1 MIPVKKFYSGITL
14 VEVTLTAIIIMMS
27 SLGIMKGIT
36 FAKSQLLAM
45 EVEENAFE
53 ALKQNT
59 EYLRARIAANEIP
72 NSLEQYNTDSICLL
86 INDLGD
92 CVLEGDD
99 WYKIYLDPDHVSG
112 STARSWVIETKIYW
126 EDHIVKYD
134 VGVYQRHSSL
144 IVPSLNK
151 THYIQIQTADLQ
163 HPVYAA

>member
-1 MIPVKKFYSGITL
+1 
-14 VEVTLTAIIIMMS
+14 MMS

-36 FAKSQLLAM
+36 FANSQLLAI

-86 INDLGD
+86 IYDLGD

-99 WYKIYLDPDHVSG
+99 WYKIYLDPDYISG

-134 VGVYQRHSSL
+134 VGETKELGFYL
-144 IVPSLNK
+144 K
-151 THYIQIQTADLQ
+151 QIDFSTTL
-163 HPVYAA
+163 